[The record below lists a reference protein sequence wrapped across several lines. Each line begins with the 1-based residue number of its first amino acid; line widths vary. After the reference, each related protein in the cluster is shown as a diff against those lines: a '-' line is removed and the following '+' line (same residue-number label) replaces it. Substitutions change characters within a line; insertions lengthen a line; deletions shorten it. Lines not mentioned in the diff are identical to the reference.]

1 MMICR
6 LIDARSFT
14 LLSCFTS
21 IGEFLNRIAVSIK
34 LNTGTNTQQS
44 MMKTKQIV
52 LFELSLSH
60 LSLKSVRVIT
70 PLEFDF
76 PADFSSLADLPG
88 EIDGTVLIPIYNKY
102 FILEF
107 GKRVLQ
113 SGIRPIEYTMAYPR
127 FYNITFFS
135 LYDKMTLCW
144 RCDQFADHPK
154 RQNYMAG
161 GRHSKSRSPNARSRS
176 VSRSPPIGRY
186 SHAARNSPTSPVSIG
201 RPVESQRKPRAH
213 GGHPK
218 LSDRADEQFMMRR
231 SERLRTGRT
240 AEELRQH
247 LDDAYPTYSALL
259 SPDEKNEL
267 IRETLRSEASFMR
280 LQEIFL
286 RFHH

>member
-1 MMICR
+1 
-6 LIDARSFT
+6 
-14 LLSCFTS
+14 
-21 IGEFLNRIAVSIK
+21 
-34 LNTGTNTQQS
+34 
-44 MMKTKQIV
+44 
-52 LFELSLSH
+52 
-60 LSLKSVRVIT
+60 
-70 PLEFDF
+70 
-76 PADFSSLADLPG
+76 
-88 EIDGTVLIPIYNKY
+88 
-102 FILEF
+102 
-107 GKRVLQ
+107 
-113 SGIRPIEYTMAYPR
+113 
-127 FYNITFFS
+127 
-135 LYDKMTLCW
+135 MTLCW
-144 RCDQFADHPK
+144 RCDKFADHPK
-154 RQNYMAG
+154 RQNYLAG

-176 VSRSPPIGRY
+176 ASRSPPIGRY
-186 SHAARNSPTSPVSIG
+186 SHTARNSPTSPVSIG

-218 LSDRADEQFMMRR
+218 LSDRADEQRELMMRR